1 MKSCL
6 YCGLQS
12 DHEAPLEHRRQL
24 NIAIVLIHVKAK
36 HEDNITHI
44 ALIVLMHSAAQL
56 WKNHDTKEL
65 RRKKEEK
72 LRDLEHIS
80 NQFMSFFF
88 FFNEK
93 IQLDGGSSCWDA
105 ETQRDETMQLGD
117 NHQLIESLRL
127 EKAKII

>member
-88 FFNEK
+88 FLMKKYNWMEDPPAGMQRHREMK
-93 IQLDGGSSCWDA
+93 PCSS
-105 ETQRDETMQLGD
+105 G
-117 NHQLIESLRL
+117 
-127 EKAKII
+127 IIINS